1 MKTWII
7 VLAIVFV
14 VLELVKMF
22 LANYIRNDKTERI
35 KYYFYNGVT
44 TLGVIH
50 GIVFLLGVLSCVF
63 MRVIERW
70 ELLIIVYFGE
80 SQ

>member
-14 VLELVKMF
+14 VLKLVQQF
-22 LANYIRNDKTERI
+22 LANYIRNDRKERI
-35 KYYFYNGVT
+35 KYYYLDGAT

-50 GIVFLLGVLSCVF
+50 GIVSLLSALVGCTDL
-63 MRVIERW
+63 I
-70 ELLIIVYFGE
+70 LLFIYLLNLV
-80 SQ
+80 

>member
-14 VLELVKMF
+14 VLKLVQQF
-22 LANYIRNDKTERI
+22 LANYIRNDRKERI
-35 KYYFYNGVT
+35 KYYYLDGAT

-50 GIVFLLGVLSCVF
+50 GIVFLLCVLVGCTDLF
-63 MRVIERW
+63 
-70 ELLIIVYFGE
+70 LLFSYLLNLL
-80 SQ
+80 

>member
-50 GIVFLLGVLSCVF
+50 GIVSLLCVLVGCTDL
-63 MRVIERW
+63 I
-70 ELLIIVYFGE
+70 LLFIYLLNLV
-80 SQ
+80 

>member
-14 VLELVKMF
+14 VLELIKRCI
-22 LANYIRNDKTERI
+22 ANYIRNDKTERI
-35 KYYFYNGVT
+35 KYYFLNGAT

-50 GIVFLLGVLSCVF
+50 GIVSLLCVLVSCTDF
-63 MRVIERW
+63 I
-70 ELLIIVYFGE
+70 LLFIYLMNLI
-80 SQ
+80 

>member
-22 LANYIRNDKTERI
+22 LANYIRNDKTERA

-50 GIVFLLGVLSCVF
+50 GIVFLLCVLVGCTDL
-63 MRVIERW
+63 I
-70 ELLIIVYFGE
+70 LLFSYLLNLI
-80 SQ
+80 

>member
-14 VLELVKMF
+14 VLELVKRC

-35 KYYFYNGVT
+35 KYYIYDGVT

-50 GIVFLLGVLSCVF
+50 GIVFLLCSNRCVSIF
-63 MRVIERW
+63 ISFS
-70 ELLIIVYFGE
+70 YFYWQLGD
-80 SQ
+80 

>member
-22 LANYIRNDKTERI
+22 LANYIRNDKTERA
-35 KYYFYNGVT
+35 KYYFLNGAT
-44 TLGVIH
+44 TLGVIY
-50 GIVFLLGVLSCVF
+50 GIVSLLCTLVGCTDL
-63 MRVIERW
+63 I
-70 ELLIIVYFGE
+70 LLFSYLLNLL
-80 SQ
+80 

>member
-22 LANYIRNDKTERI
+22 LANYIRNDKTERA

-50 GIVFLLGVLSCVF
+50 GIVSLLCVLVGCTDL
-63 MRVIERW
+63 I
-70 ELLIIVYFGE
+70 LLLSYLLNLL
-80 SQ
+80 

>member
-14 VLELVKMF
+14 VLKLVQQF
-22 LANYIRNDKTERI
+22 LANYIRNDRTESV
-35 KYYFYNGVT
+35 KYYFLDGAT

-50 GIVFLLGVLSCVF
+50 GIVSLFCTLVGCADLILLF
-63 MRVIERW
+63 IY
-70 ELLIIVYFGE
+70 LLNLV
-80 SQ
+80 

>member
-14 VLELVKMF
+14 VLELVKRC
-22 LANYIRNDKTERI
+22 LANYIKNDKTERI
-35 KYYFYNGVT
+35 KYYFLNGAT

-50 GIVFLLGVLSCVF
+50 GIVSLLCVLVSCTDF
-63 MRVIERW
+63 I
-70 ELLIIVYFGE
+70 LLFIYLMNLI
-80 SQ
+80 